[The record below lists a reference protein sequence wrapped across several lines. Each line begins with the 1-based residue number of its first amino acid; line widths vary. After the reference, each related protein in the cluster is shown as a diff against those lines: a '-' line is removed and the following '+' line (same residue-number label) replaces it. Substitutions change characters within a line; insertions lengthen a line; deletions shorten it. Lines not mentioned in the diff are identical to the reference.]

1 MYLHSKAG
9 QKPKPAIYFLKER
22 YATADEK
29 GKISGT
35 EEKEGE
41 EDNAQGE
48 SY

>member
-29 GKISGT
+29 EEISGT

-41 EDNAQGE
+41 EDRPPGK